1 MNKEQDWDLS
11 AIYATMREESRKKKQ
26 SNLKFSTALLDKVG
40 IDYESKNNDIHLIVC
55 NKDELIDFWPST
67 GKWIPR
73 GGTANRGVL
82 ELIKLIKDKEPNK
95 N

>member
-11 AIYATMREESRKKKQ
+11 AIYATMREESLKKKQ

-40 IDYESKNNDIHLIVC
+40 IYYESKNNGIHLIVY
-55 NKDELIDFWPST
+55 NKNELIDFWPST

-73 GGTANRGVL
+73 GGTANRGIF